1 MLDPLTKAK
10 PWLSIKETSQVLG
23 NYFNK
28 EVKKVTYIITH
39 FKDYWN
45 YHSYLMKVKRLQL

>member
-45 YHSYLMKVKRLQL
+45 YHSYLMKVKRL